1 MLFPIC
7 PSCGTILANIQLA
20 YQRDMI
26 ELCERYNIN
35 YDSLSHGAIIANEK
49 FSEDKRKIV
58 DRYVD
63 RMCCKMRLINFSD
76 VARLINY

>member
-1 MLFPIC
+1 MLLPIC

-35 YDSLSHGAIIANEK
+35 YDSLSYGSLTSNEK
-49 FSEDKRKIV
+49 LSEDKRKIV

-76 VARLINY
+76 VARIIN

>member
-1 MLFPIC
+1 MLLPIC

-26 ELCERYNIN
+26 ELYERYNIN
-35 YDSLSHGAIIANEK
+35 YDSLSPGSIISNEK
-49 FSEDKRKIV
+49 LSEDKRKIV
-58 DRYVD
+58 ARYVD